1 MKLEDI
7 RVGAELKGLRANEVV
22 EVIQV
27 RPVGIDAVSVHYKGS
42 DGRTEEQML
51 FRSHEDVLEAAA
63 TGRSWAFDASG
74 DDFKLGLEAYRISQA
89 ALFDPMLAV
98 HTSAVDPLPH
108 QISAVYEA
116 MLPKQPLRYVLA
128 DDPGAGKTIMAGL
141 VISELLMRA
150 DAPRVLIVAPGG
162 STP

>member
-89 ALFDPMLAV
+89 ALFDPC
-98 HTSAVDPLPH
+98 LP
-108 QISAVYEA
+108 
-116 MLPKQPLRYVLA
+116 
-128 DDPGAGKTIMAGL
+128 
-141 VISELLMRA
+141 
-150 DAPRVLIVAPGG
+150 
-162 STP
+162 STPRRSIPYPTRSPQSTRRCCPSSRFDMCWLTTRVREKPSWQGFSSPSC